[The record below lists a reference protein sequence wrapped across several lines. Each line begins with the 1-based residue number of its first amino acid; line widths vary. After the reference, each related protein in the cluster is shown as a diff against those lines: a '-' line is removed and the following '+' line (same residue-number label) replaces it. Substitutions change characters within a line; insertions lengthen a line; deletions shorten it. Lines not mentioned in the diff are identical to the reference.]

1 MQHFVMECVKK
12 QKTEKKDGSETYS
25 ATFSGETPNSRFNA
39 TLTVQALEEEDL
51 IDFIPRDMKRYRVHV
66 DEVVDEVVE
75 DGS

>member
-25 ATFSGETPNSRFNA
+25 TTFSGETPNSRFNG

-51 IDFIPRDMKRYRVHV
+51 QDFIPKDMKRYRVHV
-66 DEVVDEVVE
+66 EEVVE